1 MQQKAQTPGAAEK
14 GGEVMSSLKRAFPV
28 KAIENCDLLTLSKQ
42 DLARVEAEFEDI
54 VAEMFVHTHKK
65 IKKILRI
72 KDEAEQEY
80 LKR

>member
-1 MQQKAQTPGAAEK
+1 MSQKGDRHGEQIGQEAKDTVQSF
-14 GGEVMSSLKRAFPV
+14 GGSLKRAFPV

-54 VAEMFVHTHKK
+54 IAEMFVHTHKK

-72 KDEAEQEY
+72 KDEAE
-80 LKR
+80 